1 MTRLLFTLLAILMN
15 GCTDYAQE
23 LRLTPCNFLETI
35 NPDYS
40 KASELQQVLDELV
53 TKGVPGTAV
62 AIYSNEGWWAASAGL
77 AKIESNT
84 AMEKCNLQYLQ
95 SIAKTYMAVA
105 ILKLYEQG
113 KIDLQAPIEQYL
125 PKKYHPYLPNVSMVT
140 VYMLLNHTSGL
151 PEYNF
156 QPAYVSK
163 LLSHPN
169 YLFTS
174 EEYLGFIK
182 GKPLDFKPGSRY
194 SYRNTNYL
202 VLALITDAISGDHA
216 TYLSQQIFAPIGL
229 ANTYYHHEP
238 GYLTYP
244 NLVNTYWD
252 RYSNSIVE
260 NVSQMQQTNVKS
272 LVGDDGIVATPIDA
286 VRFLKSLMEKE
297 ILTEQTLEL
306 MKTWV
311 NDKEG
316 KPTYGLGLDY
326 ATFNNKTA
334 YGHSGGGLGSG
345 CNLYYFP
352 EQNVYVFIAINLG
365 TVTDSPI
372 FKKAEPILDKFF
384 QILLKE

>member
-1 MTRLLFTLLAILMN
+1 MTRLLLALLAILVN

-23 LRLTPCNFLETI
+23 LPITPCNFLETI

-113 KIDLQAPIEQYL
+113 KIDLQAPIAQYL

-163 LLSHPN
+163 LLAHPD

-182 GKPLDFKPGSRY
+182 GKPLDFKPGSKY
-194 SYRNTNYL
+194 AYRNTNYL
-202 VLALITDAISGDHA
+202 LLALIADAITGDHA
-216 TYLSQQIFAPIGL
+216 AYLSKQIFAPIGL
-229 ANTYYHHEP
+229 TNTYYHHES
-238 GYLTYP
+238 GYLTYS

-286 VRFLKSLMEKE
+286 VKFLKSLMEKE
-297 ILTEQTLEL
+297 ILSEQTLEL

-326 ATFNNKTA
+326 ATFNNKSA

-352 EQNVYVFIAINLG
+352 EQNVYVFIAINVG

-372 FKKAEPILDKFF
+372 FRKAEPILDKFF
-384 QILLKE
+384 QILLRE